1 MILQSPSR
9 LGLSNNPGSS
19 LLRVLVAVAIVI
31 AASVLAAVGALRPI
45 ENGLQD
51 LGFAMRSTEA
61 SGQVA
66 VVEMDAASLAAIRQ
80 WPWDRT
86 HYARVVD
93 RLDRAGARTI
103 AFDVDFSARSNP
115 ADDARFARSLE
126 KASANI
132 VLPVFGQQASAADQR
147 QLDALPI
154 PLLREHVLLGS
165 VSVQPDPTGIVR
177 DMPIGTFNS
186 DAPRPSLSAQ
196 LAQRSGVADQPFPI
210 DFAIDP
216 GSLPRHS
223 FIAVERGEFDAG
235 AFAGKDVVIGAT
247 AIEMGDRYAVP
258 RHGILPG
265 LIVQALA
272 AETLLDGIPNRVGWP
287 VLLLPAFG
295 LVWLILGARH
305 RRQIV
310 LRTGGAVVVTL
321 TVLHFGAILA
331 NQIFAVAPSVLVILA
346 SAIVRWAALVHADF
360 EQTRMIDPETG
371 MPNRRAFEK
380 EIVNGSHTR
389 VIAAMIDGFET
400 IRMVVEDSEIGSL
413 FGRIEDRLCA
423 AGCGE
428 RIYRVDD
435 RVVAWTTALEPF
447 EIEGQLQGLAAVM
460 RHPLEITGRRIDARL
475 AFGIAD
481 GREISD
487 AAHAASQALRS
498 GSCFAYHE
506 HAEKLVLDQQLSL
519 MGELDEGIRRG
530 ELEVLYQP
538 KLDLRSDRITSA
550 EALIRWNHPT
560 RGYLRPDIFIP
571 LAEEADR
578 IDDLTLFVLRRAIED
593 LDTWCSAGHVMKV
606 AVNVSA
612 VLISSPAFAVRL
624 EHILREEGVP
634 RERVTLEITESA
646 AIIDFEAARSALEA
660 IRALGVSISMDDYG
674 TGQSTLTYLKGLPL
688 SELKIDRSFVQY
700 AHRDQ
705 GDALLVSSTVEL
717 AHQMGLEVVAEG
729 IEDADCLAFL
739 RSIGCDFAQGYHIAK
754 PMSAEDLLEL
764 VRISPP
770 LSSRKAA

>member
-1 MILQSPSR
+1 MR
-9 LGLSNNPGSS
+9 L
-19 LLRVLVAVAIVI
+19 LVATALVIVAG
-31 AASVLAAVGALRPI
+31 VLAAIGALRPI
-45 ENGLQD
+45 ENGLQE
-51 LGFAMRSTEA
+51 LGFAMRSTRA

-66 VVEMDAASLAAIRQ
+66 VVEMDAASLASIRR

-103 AFDVDFSARSNP
+103 AFDVDFSARSDP

-154 PLLREHVLLGS
+154 PQLREHVLLGS

-196 LAQRSGVADQPFPI
+196 LAHRSGFADQPFPV

-216 GSLPRHS
+216 ETLPRHS

-235 AFAGKDVVIGAT
+235 VFAGKDVVIGAT
-247 AIEMGDRYAVP
+247 AIEVGDRYAVP

-265 LIVQALA
+265 VIVQALA

-287 VLLLPAFG
+287 VLMLPALG
-295 LVWLILGARH
+295 LAWLILGAPR

-310 LRTGGAVVVTL
+310 LRAWAGMGAIL
-321 TVLHFGAILA
+321 AIFHFGAIFA
-331 NQIFAVAPSVLVILA
+331 NQIFAVAPAVLMILTAAVI
-346 SAIVRWAALVHADF
+346 RWAALVHADF

-380 EIVNGSHTR
+380 AIADVSHNR
-389 VIAAMIDGFET
+389 VIAATIEGFET
-400 IRMVVEDSEIGSL
+400 IRMVVGSSEMGSL
-413 FGRIEDRLCA
+413 FGRIEDRLRA

-428 RIYRVDD
+428 QIYRVDD
-435 RVVAWTTALEPF
+435 RVVVWTTALEPF
-447 EIEGQLQGLAAVM
+447 EIEGQLLGLAAIM
-460 RHPLEITGRRIDARL
+460 RHPLEIAGRRIDARL

-481 GREISD
+481 GREVSD
-487 AAHAASQALRS
+487 ASHAASQALQS
-498 GSCFAYHE
+498 GSFFAYHE
-506 HAEKLVLDQQLSL
+506 HAEKLALDQQLSL
-519 MGELDEGIRRG
+519 MGELDEGIWRG

-550 EALIRWNHPT
+550 EALIRWNHPA

-571 LAEEADR
+571 LAEKADR
-578 IDDLTLFVLRRAIED
+578 IDDLTIFVLRRAIED
-593 LDTWCSAGHVMKV
+593 LRNWCSGGHVMKV

-612 VLISSPAFAVRL
+612 VLISSPAFAARL

-634 RERVTLEITESA
+634 CERVTLEITESA
-646 AIIDFEAARSALEA
+646 AIVDFEAARAALEA

-700 AHRDQ
+700 AHRDRS
-705 GDALLVSSTVEL
+705 DALLVSSTVEL

-739 RSIGCDFAQGYHIAK
+739 RSIGCDYAQGYHIAK
-754 PMSAEDLLEL
+754 PMSARELLEL
-764 VRISPP
+764 VQNSPP
-770 LSSRKAA
+770 SSSRATA